1 MTPAT
6 ILAAKVAYQRMHPDR
21 VLYCAINVPR
31 GSARD
36 RRRYIRRMLV
46 LHPDPWVRLI
56 SESRWPDAKE
66 ICLPDL

>member
-1 MTPAT
+1 MTASE

-21 VLYCAINVPR
+21 VVYTKIATPH

-36 RRRYIRRMLV
+36 RRRFIRRMLV

-66 ICLPDL
+66 LCIPDL